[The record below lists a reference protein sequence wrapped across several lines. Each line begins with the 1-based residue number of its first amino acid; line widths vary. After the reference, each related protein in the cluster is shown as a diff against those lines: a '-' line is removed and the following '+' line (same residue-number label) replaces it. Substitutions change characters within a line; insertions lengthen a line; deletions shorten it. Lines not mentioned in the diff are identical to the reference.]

1 MNSDQIIITD
11 KQNKGKILDR
21 KPINQIM
28 NLEFLKNF
36 SKSANIDSI
45 ITLYSSKQ
53 LYISP
58 KLKLFKKKKV
68 DKQNKINISPNKQK
82 VELMNKNNLNNNKQT
97 SPNNKENKI
106 EKYEIRKYNYKKKI
120 NINKHKLNK
129 NKNKDNNLILGNL
142 IDNENEGTFDN
153 NSLEKIKIIK
163 FNDYINNKINI
174 KEKNKNKKNN
184 IFDMGSISH
193 ISKNGSSS
201 AREKNIEEEIKN
213 NNAFEKI
220 VCDFVEEENCK
231 ILFKNNEFNKEN
243 IDNNEN
249 NQINQQYKSKALKE
263 IIDIEENNNNENV
276 KRKYKNNH
284 EKEKNNDQ
292 IASEF
297 IDSIMIESV
306 NEVAAIEKFVDGIFI
321 DSVALNFVK
330 IIFEEILNEFKKKKE
345 KEKRKIKEIRKHLD
359 DIRIID
365 RKNNN
370 KEIYNN
376 IGFINYKK
384 ITNKLNNINNEK
396 IDVNIKSENHSES
409 KPLFKSF
416 DEENE
421 KEKNNLM
428 ESQEKESNDLD
439 YRRITT
445 IPGVS
450 KNFRTGFL
458 RKNSIRREY
467 QQKKYGTLNVDNS
480 EQSQ

>member
-1 MNSDQIIITD
+1 M
-11 KQNKGKILDR
+11 
-21 KPINQIM
+21 
-28 NLEFLKNF
+28 
-36 SKSANIDSI
+36 
-45 ITLYSSKQ
+45 
-53 LYISP
+53 
-58 KLKLFKKKKV
+58 
-68 DKQNKINISPNKQK
+68 
-82 VELMNKNNLNNNKQT
+82 
-97 SPNNKENKI
+97 
-106 EKYEIRKYNYKKKI
+106 
-120 NINKHKLNK
+120 
-129 NKNKDNNLILGNL
+129 
-142 IDNENEGTFDN
+142 
-153 NSLEKIKIIK
+153 
-163 FNDYINNKINI
+163 
-174 KEKNKNKKNN
+174 NKKNN

-231 ILFKNNEFNKEN
+231 ILFKKNEFNKEN
-243 IDNNEN
+243 IDSNNEN
-249 NQINQQYKSKALKE
+249 NPINQQYKSKALKE
-263 IIDIEENNNNENV
+263 IIDIEENNTNDNV
-276 KRKYKNNH
+276 KKKDRYNH
-284 EKEKNNDQ
+284 QKEKNNDQ
-292 IASEF
+292 IASEI
-297 IDSIMIESV
+297 IDNIMIESI
-306 NEVAAIEKFVDGIFI
+306 NEVATIEKFVDNIFI

-330 IIFEEILNEFKKKKE
+330 IIFEEILNEFKNKKE
-345 KEKRKIKEIRKHLD
+345 KVKTRIKEIRKHLD
-359 DIRIID
+359 DIMIID
-365 RKNNN
+365 RKNDN

-384 ITNKLNNINNEK
+384 ITNKLNNINKEK
-396 IDVNIKSENHSES
+396 IDINIKSENNFGS

-428 ESQEKESNDLD
+428 ESQEKESNDSA

-458 RKNSIRREY
+458 RKSSIRREY